1 MEKREM
7 VLLVVLV
14 VGMVLVVVGSHES
27 ITAMDGKGVHL
38 IDE

>member
-1 MEKREM
+1 
-7 VLLVVLV
+7 LV

-38 IDE
+38 IL